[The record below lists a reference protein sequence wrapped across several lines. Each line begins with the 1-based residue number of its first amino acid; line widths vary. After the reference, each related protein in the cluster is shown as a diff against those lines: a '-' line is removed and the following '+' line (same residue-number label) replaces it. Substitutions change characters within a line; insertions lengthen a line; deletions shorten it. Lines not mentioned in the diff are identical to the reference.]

1 MKIKPDR
8 KAALQPSPRAAVV
21 SRAFVDRAAASIK
34 PQVFSSPFA
43 PYKPLPGV
51 VPNSAMAMDDV
62 GVSPG
67 FNDWAM
73 YGALAGEEGQRFLGF
88 PLLAMLAQRGEYRLI
103 AETTATEATRNWIT
117 FESRDG
123 SDKSGEIKEIEAE
136 FDRLGL
142 KDATRR
148 ICEHDFYFGRAHMF
162 MEFGEVEGPELT
174 KDIGDGHSDLSARK
188 VGKGDLGSLVVVEP
202 VWCYPQGYNTSNPLA
217 SDFYKPSQWFVYG
230 KPVHKSRLLTF
241 VSREVPDLLK
251 PSYAFAGLSMTQMV
265 RPYVDN
271 WLDTRQGV
279 TAIVKAFSTFVL
291 STDMTSVMAGGAG
304 DSFLNRIA
312 SFNAIRTNS
321 GVLAIDKTGED
332 FKNVSAPIS
341 GLEGIQAQALEH
353 IAAIAQMP
361 LIKFTGISPSGL
373 NATGDQEMRCWEDRI
388 LAYQEAFLRP
398 HLTTIVRFVQLSLFG
413 KVDDALVFNFV
424 PLMELT
430 DQEEADLRRTRAE
443 TGEVLIRSKAVSYK
457 EERARVATDLGGP
470 YHGLDVEAAIEYPMT
485 ENEKAVYAS
494 AIATTAA
501 TLVSES
507 IIDIPTAMREIKA
520 ASEISGFG
528 LKITDDAVIEA
539 ENSPP
544 SPSEIGLPDD
554 PVAASSTMTGA
565 KVTKGIK
572 AAV

>member
-1 MKIKPDR
+1 
-8 KAALQPSPRAAVV
+8 
-21 SRAFVDRAAASIK
+21 
-34 PQVFSSPFA
+34 
-43 PYKPLPGV
+43 
-51 VPNSAMAMDDV
+51 MAMDDV

-73 YGALAGEEGQRFLGF
+73 YGALSGEEGQRFLGF

-103 AETTATEATRNWIT
+103 SETIATEATRNWIA

-123 SDKSGEIKEIEAE
+123 SDKGDEIKEIEAE
-136 FDRLGL
+136 LDRMGL
-142 KDATRR
+142 KDAIRR
-148 ICEHDFYFGRAHMF
+148 VCEHDCYFGRAHMF

-188 VGKGDLGSLVVVEP
+188 VGKGDLGSLIVVEP

-217 SDFYKPSQWFVYG
+217 PDFYKPSQWFVYG
-230 KPVHKSRLLTF
+230 KPVHKSRFLTF

-251 PSYAFAGLSMTQMV
+251 AAYAFAGLSMTQMC

-291 STDMTSVMAGGAG
+291 STDMTSIMAGGAG

-321 GVLAIDKTGED
+321 GVLAIDKEGED

-353 IAAIAQMP
+353 IASIAQMP

-413 KVDDALVFNFV
+413 KVDDAIVFKFV

-430 DQEEADLRRTRAE
+430 DQEEAELRRTQAE

-494 AIATTAA
+494 TVATTTA

-520 ASEISGFG
+520 AAEISGFG
-528 LKITDDAVIEA
+528 LEISDDDITEA
-539 ENSPP
+539 KNSPP
-544 SPSEIGLPDD
+544 APGEGEADANGLS
-554 PVAASSTMTGA
+554 ASAPAGGSAGL
-565 KVTKGIK
+565 KPPGVTRGLK
-572 AAV
+572 AEA